1 MIEYIYIYIYI
12 CVWPLGNYNI
22 KLQFPVQAPRTF
34 PLEHIF
40 GTGEYHQPL
49 AVRDEN
55 SRGFFMDCSYFS
67 CEFPA
72 EVGPSQPND
81 RKKKEIP
88 KIDQH
93 VRLVKYL

>member
-1 MIEYIYIYIYI
+1 MIEYIYIYISV
-12 CVWPLGNYNI
+12 CGHLETTTSNYSF
-22 KLQFPVQAPRTF
+22 LFQHPALF
-34 PLEHIF
+34 HYIF

-67 CEFPA
+67 CEFQA